1 VLTARVALV
10 RADGEARLQNAFVL
24 VGLLLWMAYTR
35 VFWAASALHVT
46 LPPCP
51 FLRLTGHPCPFCGG
65 TRSFAYMWQGDLR
78 HASLLYPLGP
88 ALFVG
93 TLLAIPLVAAA
104 VLSGRTVRLHV
115 PERLRRTLVAVVLG
129 VLGVSWALKLTVLPN

>member
-10 RADGEARLQNAFVL
+10 RADSEARLRNAFVL
-24 VGLLLWMAYTR
+24 VGLVLWMAYTR
-35 VFWAASALHVT
+35 VFWAASTIHAT

-65 TRSFAYMWQGDLR
+65 TRSFASMWQGDLR
-78 HASLLYPLGP
+78 HAALLYPLGP
-88 ALFVG
+88 ALFAG

-104 VLSGRTVRLHV
+104 VVSDRTLRLRL
-115 PERLRRTLVAVVLG
+115 PERLRRALIVAVLA